1 MSGDPVAYLEGS
13 FLSPL
18 LVQEGVTDISYNG
31 ESLFYVSNDKGRQ
44 RSSIEAK
51 KEDVSSFLRQL
62 ANLTEK
68 QFSVQSPFLD
78 VSFGRYR
85 INAVNSSLARRRNQ
99 KTYTFSLRLES
110 NDCKITDDSGF
121 FDKKSSQILRRLI
134 KEGESIV
141 SLAREKGVTEG
152 AIRKK
157 VRKMRDRLAENKDLR
172 KFVRFF
178 D

>member
-1 MSGDPVAYLEGS
+1 MSGDPVAYLESS

-68 QFSVQSPFLD
+68 QFSVH
-78 VSFGRYR
+78 YR
-85 INAVNSSLARRRNQ
+85 
-99 KTYTFSLRLES
+99 
-110 NDCKITDDSGF
+110 
-121 FDKKSSQILRRLI
+121 
-134 KEGESIV
+134 
-141 SLAREKGVTEG
+141 
-152 AIRKK
+152 
-157 VRKMRDRLAENKDLR
+157 
-172 KFVRFF
+172 
-178 D
+178 